1 LEHPV
6 SLKPSDRDVLAL
18 LRLHPDGLTDLEAL
32 QQAGCRRLAAR
43 IYDLRAAGYSI
54 ISEQVRTPSG
64 KHIARYRL
72 ADEAVQLRLP
82 VEAA

>member
-1 LEHPV
+1 M
-6 SLKPSDRDVLAL
+6 KPSDRDVLAL
-18 LRLHPDGLTDLEAL
+18 LRLNGDAGVTDLEAL

-43 IYDLRAAGYSI
+43 IWDLRQAGYSI

-82 VEAA
+82 VAS